1 MAGAFEGIRI
11 IDFTQGIAGPMATM
25 LLAEQ
30 GAEVI
35 KVEPPGGDRMKDH
48 PGHLAWNVNKQRLVL
63 DLHRYEGLAATR
75 SLLASAD
82 AVVFDCA
89 PGELE
94 RLGLDSATVHE
105 ANPAIVHA
113 WLPPYSPAGRLGQL
127 PPDDVLLEA
136 VGTISAAQLSYED
149 RPVYLVSPQ
158 ASYGQGMLAAG
169 AISAALLERARTGAG
184 ESVVVSGL
192 NGVAA
197 VHSGITIRWAETM
210 DRHTGSSRG
219 AVPNYRLYRCA
230 DGLWLFLG
238 TLTPAFFLRALEAM
252 DLMDLIVLEG
262 VDGEFTKLLVPPMNA
277 VAIEW
282 LDRRFAEKPRD
293 EWLDIL
299 REAGVPR
306 GPAGERNE
314 WFRSET
320 VAINEMRIELE
331 HPKLGKVLVPGVPVK
346 LSATPGKVR
355 HLLADAKLDSL
366 PQHTPSLPAAPNK
379 APDRRGPL
387 AGVRVLDLGQF
398 IAGTFAPTFLASYGA
413 DVIKVEMLDG
423 DPFRL
428 AGLQFCGHNR
438 GKRGIAIDLKSE
450 AGRETLYDLVRV
462 SDVVLDNWRN
472 GVRERLGLDY
482 PTLKAINPRIV
493 SCSVTGYGPEG
504 PLANDPGFD
513 PLLQARSGLMNAQ
526 GGDDEPVFFKVA
538 VNDSA
543 SAMIAAFGV
552 ISALFARERTG
563 EGQEVLTCLANQSI
577 LTQSGEVTWYEG
589 RPESPTGGRDFL
601 GVSALNRLYQ
611 CADGWVAL
619 ACREAEQFHQL
630 AAGLGHTEWAGRITA
645 DRALDDAPDGTLA
658 GLLAEVFAGL
668 PREDVL
674 DRLLVRGVPVAP
686 VITVPEFFQSPWV
699 AQNRYF
705 DTYEHPQFG
714 PTTGVRAYA
723 DFGGRGGF
731 AYGAPVL
738 GDSTVEVLREYGI
751 DEGRIEKLLADGVV
765 RQA

>member
-1 MAGAFEGIRI
+1 MAGAFDGIRI

-25 LLAEQ
+25 LLAGQ

-48 PGHLAWNVNKQRLVL
+48 PGYLAWNVNKQRLVL
-63 DLHRYEGLAATR
+63 DLHRYEGLSATR
-75 SLLASAD
+75 SLLATAD
-82 AVVFDCA
+82 VAVFDCA

-94 RLGLDSATVHE
+94 RLGLDAATVRA
-105 ANPAIVHA
+105 ANPAIIHA
-113 WLPPYSPAGRLGQL
+113 WLPPYSPAGRWSQL

-136 VGTISAAQLSYED
+136 LGTISAAQSSYED

-158 ASYGQGMLAAG
+158 ASYGHGMLAAG
-169 AISAALLERARTGAG
+169 AIAAALVERTKTGAG
-184 ESVVVSGL
+184 ESLVVSGL

-197 VHSGITIRWAETM
+197 VHSGINIKWADVM

-219 AVPNYRLYRCA
+219 AVPNYRLYQCA
-230 DGLWLFLG
+230 DGQWLFLG

-252 DLMDLIVLEG
+252 DLMDLITLEG
-262 VDGEFTKLLVPPMNA
+262 IQGDFTKMLMPPMNA

-320 VAINEMRIELE
+320 VAINEMCLEFE
-331 HPKLGKVLVPGVPVK
+331 HPQLGKVLVPGVPVK
-346 LSATPGKVR
+346 LSATPGKAV
-355 HLLADAKLDSL
+355 HLLADAKRESL
-366 PQHTPSLPAAPNK
+366 AGHRPVLPASPSQG
-379 APDRRGPL
+379 PDPRGPL
-387 AGVRVLDLGQF
+387 AGIRVLDLGQF

-428 AGLQFCGHNR
+428 AGLQFAAHNR
-438 GKRGIAIDLKSE
+438 GKRGIAIDLKSD
-450 AGRETLYDLVRV
+450 AGRETFYDLVRV
-462 SDVVLDNWRN
+462 SDVVLDNWRL
-472 GVRERLGLDY
+472 GVRERLGLTY
-482 PTLKAINPRIV
+482 PALRAINPRII
-493 SCSVTGYGPEG
+493 SCSVTGYGPVG

-543 SAMIAAFGV
+543 SALVSAFGV
-552 ISALFARERTG
+552 LAALFARERTG

-589 RPESPTGGRDFL
+589 RPEPPTGGRDFL
-601 GVSALNRLYQ
+601 GISALNRLYQ
-611 CADGWVAL
+611 CTDGWIAL
-619 ACREAEQFHQL
+619 ACHQPEQFHQV
-630 AAGLGHTEWAGRITA
+630 AAGLGHTEWAGRVTA
-645 DRALDDAPDGTLA
+645 ERALDDAPGGTLA
-658 GLLAEVFAGL
+658 GLIAEALSGMS
-668 PREDVL
+668 RSEAL

-686 VITVPEFFQSPWV
+686 AITVPEFFESPW
-699 AQNRYF
+699 AAENRYF

-714 PTTGVRAYA
+714 PTTGPRAYA
-723 DFGGRGGF
+723 SFGGRGGF
-731 AYGAPVL
+731 SRGAPLL
-738 GDSTVEVLREYGI
+738 GGSTVEVLREYGI
-751 DEGRIEKLLADGVV
+751 DEGRVEKLLAEGVI